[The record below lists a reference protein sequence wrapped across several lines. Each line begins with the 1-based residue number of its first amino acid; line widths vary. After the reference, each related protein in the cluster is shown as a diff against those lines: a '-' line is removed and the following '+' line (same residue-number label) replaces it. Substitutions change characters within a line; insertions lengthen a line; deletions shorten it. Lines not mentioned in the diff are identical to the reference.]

1 MNRLAHETSPYL
13 RQHADNPVDWYPWG
27 EEAFA
32 KARAEQKPIL
42 LSVGYSTC
50 HWCHVMAHESFEDL
64 ATAALMND
72 AFVSIKVDREERPD
86 IDSVYMT
93 FTQALTGQGGW
104 PMTVFLTPDLEPFY
118 AGTYFPPT
126 DQHGRPAFPRLLANI
141 RHAWQENRAKVVE
154 SAATITE
161 RVREAADRVTVR
173 GGTIAPEVLA
183 SVVDGLRA
191 SYDAH
196 AGGFGGAPK
205 FPTTTVYEFLL
216 WYHATISEDGGTGDD
231 DAPRALDMVT
241 HTLRRIAAGGITDHL
256 GGGFA
261 RYAVDGEWLVPHF
274 EKMLYDNAQLARV
287 YLHAWQITREPLFER
302 VARETLDYLLRE
314 MRDDAPG
321 GGGFYAA
328 QDADSEGI
336 EGKFFVWTV
345 EEIDAILGAE
355 DGALFRDVFAVTAE
369 GNFRD
374 PHHPELTRR
383 NVLSRPRPLEAIAS
397 ERRVDVPALTARVDA
412 LRARMF
418 EARERRIHP
427 SRDDKVITSWNGLAL
442 SAFAE
447 AARILD
453 DARYLAA
460 ATGIAR
466 FLRERMWDG
475 TRLRHVYA
483 AAPNA
488 SGSAKVDGQLDDY
501 ASVGLGAID
510 LYRATGDLDLIAWAA
525 QLLEAAI
532 ERFHDDEDG
541 GFFESPSD
549 GEELILR
556 QKPFFDAPTPSG
568 NGSIALLASWLGRY
582 LGRPEWEALA
592 TEVIA
597 LVGDQ
602 LERAPTGFGT
612 TLQALTLAVTPHLEI
627 AIVGDPAARAPF
639 ERELARHFLPTA
651 LLAPAANSA
660 NNGASL
666 PILEGRD
673 VDTAQGAIAYV
684 CENMVCDLPARDVE
698 TFRDQLTG

>member
-1 MNRLAHETSPYL
+1 MNRLAHESSPYL
-13 RQHADNPVDWYPWG
+13 RQHAENPVDWYPWG

-42 LSVGYSTC
+42 LSIGYSTC

-104 PMTVFLTPDLEPFY
+104 PMTVFLTPDLEPFF

-141 RHAWQENRAKVVE
+141 RHAWLENREKVLE
-154 SAATITE
+154 SATTITA
-161 RVREAADRVTVR
+161 RIREASDSMAMR
-173 GGTIAPEVLA
+173 GGTITPGVLA
-183 SVVDGLRA
+183 TVVDSLRA
-191 SYDAH
+191 SFDAD

-205 FPTTTVYEFLL
+205 FPTTTVFEFLL
-216 WYHATISEDGGTGDD
+216 WHHATFASNDNVGDAD
-231 DAPRALDMVT
+231 DAAGPSALDMVA
-241 HTLRRIAAGGITDHL
+241 HTLRRMAQGGIYDQL

-261 RYAVDGEWLVPHF
+261 RYSVDGAWLVPHF

-287 YLHAWQITREPLFER
+287 YLHAWQATGGRATGDPMFER

-314 MRDDAPG
+314 MQSDT
-321 GGGFYAA
+321 GGFFAA

-336 EGKFFVWTV
+336 EGKFFVWTA
-345 EEIDAILGAE
+345 EEIDAVLGVE
-355 DGALFRDVFAVTAE
+355 DGAPFGAVFGVTAE
-369 GNFRD
+369 GNFHD
-374 PHHPELTRR
+374 PHHPELTGR
-383 NVLSRPRPLEAIAS
+383 NVLSLPYPYDGIGSSAGSIE
-397 ERRVDVPALTARVDA
+397 A

-418 EARERRIHP
+418 EAREQRVHP
-427 SRDDKVITSWNGLAL
+427 SRDDKVITAWNGLAL

-453 DARYLAA
+453 DPRYLAA
-460 ATGIAR
+460 ARGIAR

-475 TRLRHVYA
+475 TCLRHVYA

-501 ASVGLGAID
+501 ANVGLGAID

-532 ERFHDDEDG
+532 ERCHDDERG
-541 GFFESPSD
+541 GFFEAPAD

-556 QKPFFDAPTPSG
+556 PKPFFDAPTPSG
-568 NGSIALLASWLGRY
+568 NGSMALLAAWLGRY
-582 LGRPEWEALA
+582 LGRPEWETLS

-597 LVGDQ
+597 LVADQ
-602 LERAPTGFGT
+602 FERAPTGFGA
-612 TLQALTLAVTPHLEI
+612 TLQALVLAVTPHLEV
-627 AIVGDPAARAPF
+627 AIIGEPAARAPF
-639 ERELARHFLPTA
+639 EREFARHFLPTA
-651 LLAPAANSA
+651 LFAPAAN
-660 NNGASL
+660 GGRL
-666 PILEGRD
+666 PVLVGRD
-673 VDTAQGAIAYV
+673 TVDGAVAYV
-684 CENMVCDLPARDVE
+684 CEDMVCDLPALDVE
-698 TFRDQLTG
+698 TFRGQLGG

>member
-13 RQHADNPVDWYPWG
+13 RQHAENPVDWYPWG
-27 EEAFA
+27 DEAFA

-42 LSVGYSTC
+42 LSIGYSTC
-50 HWCHVMAHESFEDL
+50 HWCHVMAHESFEV
-64 ATAALMND
+64 ASTAALMND
-72 AFVSIKVDREERPD
+72 GFVSIKVDREERPD
-86 IDSVYMT
+86 VDSVYMT

-126 DQHGRPAFPRLLANI
+126 DQHGRPGFPRLLASI
-141 RHAWQENRAKVVE
+141 RQAWADRRDEVLT
-154 SAATITE
+154 SAASITQQIREASE
-161 RVREAADRVTVR
+161 RVAMR
-173 GGTIAPEVLA
+173 GGTLSPDTLGAVA
-183 SVVDGLRA
+183 DGLRT
-191 SYDAH
+191 SFDPIE
-196 AGGFGGAPK
+196 GGFGDAPK
-205 FPTTTVYEFLL
+205 FPTATIFEFLL
-216 WYHATISEDGGTGDD
+216 WYHAAVTGDD
-231 DAPRALDMVT
+231 EEPDALHMVT
-241 HTLRRIAAGGITDHL
+241 HTLRRMAAGGIYDHL

-261 RYAVDGEWLVPHF
+261 RYSVDGQWLVPHF

-287 YLHAWQITREPLFER
+287 YLHAWQITEDPLFER
-302 VARETLDYLLRE
+302 IVRETLDYLLRE
-314 MRDDAPG
+314 MHDDG
-321 GGGFYAA
+321 GGIHAA

-345 EEIDAILGAE
+345 EEIDAILGSE
-355 DGALFRDVFAVTAE
+355 DGALFRTVFAVTLE

-374 PHHPELTRR
+374 PHHPDLTGR
-383 NVLSRPRPLEAIAS
+383 NLLSRPHSLDEIAATNGIDII
-397 ERRVDVPALTARVDA
+397 ELTARIEG

-418 EARERRIHP
+418 EAREARVHP

-447 AARILD
+447 AARLFD
-453 DARYLAA
+453 DPRYLEAA
-460 ATGIAR
+460 RGIAR
-466 FLRERMWDG
+466 FLREQMWDG

-483 AAPNA
+483 GGIARI
-488 SGSAKVDGQLDDY
+488 DGQLDDY
-501 ASVGLGAID
+501 ANAGLGALD
-510 LYRATGDLDLIAWAA
+510 LYRATGDLDLVTWAA
-525 QLLEAAI
+525 SLLEAAI

-582 LGRPEWEALA
+582 LGRPEWEALS

-597 LVGDQ
+597 LVSEQ

-612 TLQALTLAVTPHLEI
+612 TLQALILALTPHMEV
-627 AIVGDPAARAPF
+627 AIVGEPAVRAPF

-651 LLAPAANSA
+651 LVATAAN
-660 NNGASL
+660 GGSL
-666 PILEGRD
+666 PIFEGRD
-673 VDTAQGAIAYV
+673 VAQGAAAYV
-684 CENMVCDLPARDVE
+684 CEDMVCDLPALDVE
-698 TFRDQLTG
+698 TFRGQLAV

>member
-13 RQHADNPVDWYPWG
+13 RQHAENPVDWYPWG
-27 EEAFA
+27 DEAFA

-42 LSVGYSTC
+42 LSIGYSTC
-50 HWCHVMAHESFEDL
+50 HWCHVMAHESFEV
-64 ATAALMND
+64 ASTAALMND
-72 AFVSIKVDREERPD
+72 GFVSIKVDREERPD
-86 IDSVYMT
+86 VDSVYMT

-126 DQHGRPAFPRLLANI
+126 DQHGRPGFPRLLASI
-141 RHAWQENRAKVVE
+141 RQAWADRRDEVLT
-154 SAATITE
+154 SAASITQQIREASE
-161 RVREAADRVTVR
+161 RVAMR
-173 GGTIAPEVLA
+173 GGTLSPDTLGAVA
-183 SVVDGLRA
+183 DGLRT
-191 SYDAH
+191 SFDPIE
-196 AGGFGGAPK
+196 GGFGDAPK
-205 FPTTTVYEFLL
+205 FPTATIFEFLL
-216 WYHATISEDGGTGDD
+216 WYHAAVTGDD
-231 DAPRALDMVT
+231 EEPDALHMVT
-241 HTLRRIAAGGITDHL
+241 HTLRRMAAGGIYDHL

-261 RYAVDGEWLVPHF
+261 RYSVDGQWLVPHF

-287 YLHAWQITREPLFER
+287 YLHAWQITEDPLFER
-302 VARETLDYLLRE
+302 IVRETLDYLLRE
-314 MRDDAPG
+314 MHDDG
-321 GGGFYAA
+321 GGIHAA

-345 EEIDAILGAE
+345 EEIDAILGSE
-355 DGALFRDVFAVTAE
+355 DGALFRTVFAVTLE

-374 PHHPELTRR
+374 PHHPDLTGR
-383 NVLSRPRPLEAIAS
+383 NVLSRPHSLDEIAATNGIDII
-397 ERRVDVPALTARVDA
+397 ELTARIEG

-418 EARERRIHP
+418 EAREARVHP

-447 AARILD
+447 AARLFD
-453 DARYLAA
+453 DPRYLEAA
-460 ATGIAR
+460 RGIAR
-466 FLRERMWDG
+466 FLREQMWDG

-483 AAPNA
+483 GGIARI
-488 SGSAKVDGQLDDY
+488 DGQLDDY
-501 ASVGLGAID
+501 ANAGLGALD
-510 LYRATGDLDLIAWAA
+510 LYRATGDLDLVTWAA
-525 QLLEAAI
+525 SLLEAAI

-582 LGRPEWEALA
+582 LGRPEWEALS

-597 LVGDQ
+597 LVSEQ

-612 TLQALTLAVTPHLEI
+612 TLQALILALTQHMEV
-627 AIVGDPAARAPF
+627 AIVGEPAVRAPF

-651 LLAPAANSA
+651 LVATAAN
-660 NNGASL
+660 GGSL
-666 PILEGRD
+666 PIFEGRD
-673 VDTAQGAIAYV
+673 VAQGAAAYV
-684 CENMVCDLPARDVE
+684 CEDMVCDLPALDVE
-698 TFRDQLTG
+698 TFRGQLAV